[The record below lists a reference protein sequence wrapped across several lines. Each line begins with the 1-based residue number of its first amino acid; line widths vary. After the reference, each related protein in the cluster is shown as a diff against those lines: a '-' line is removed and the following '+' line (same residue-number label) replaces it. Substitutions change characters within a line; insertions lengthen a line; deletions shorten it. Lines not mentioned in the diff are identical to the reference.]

1 MADFEGL
8 FLLVFSI
15 DRIVS
20 FQVAERGQLF
30 VGVGEDIYEGMV
42 LGENARTGDIDV
54 NPCKAKKLTN
64 MRSTGAEE
72 KVALPP
78 PKRMTVEE
86 SISYMDED
94 EVLEVTPKSIRLRK
108 KILDSGARQRWN
120 RQHKP
125 QK

>member
-1 MADFEGL
+1 M
-8 FLLVFSI
+8 
-15 DRIVS
+15 
-20 FQVAERGQLF
+20 
-30 VGVGEDIYEGMV
+30 GEDIYEGMV